1 MNENAEQLKRQ
12 LIAWVNSIEDI
23 DVIQKLLDLK
33 ARCAVSDSVNE
44 SKAEYLIKDDFEE
57 RWAKGIS
64 HDEMKRRT
72 LEYISNLPWKD

>member
-1 MNENAEQLKRQ
+1 MDDNIERNKEEIIHWIDSLEDE
-12 LIAWVNSIEDI
+12 SII
-23 DVIQKLLDLK
+23 RKLVDLK
-33 ARCAVSDSVNE
+33 EKASQSVNE
-44 SKAEYLIKDDFEE
+44 SKAEYLIKDDFEK

>member
-1 MNENAEQLKRQ
+1 MDGNIERHKKEIIHWIDSLEDE
-12 LIAWVNSIEDI
+12 SII
-23 DVIQKLLDLK
+23 RKLLDLK
-33 ARCAVSDSVNE
+33 EKTSHSVNE